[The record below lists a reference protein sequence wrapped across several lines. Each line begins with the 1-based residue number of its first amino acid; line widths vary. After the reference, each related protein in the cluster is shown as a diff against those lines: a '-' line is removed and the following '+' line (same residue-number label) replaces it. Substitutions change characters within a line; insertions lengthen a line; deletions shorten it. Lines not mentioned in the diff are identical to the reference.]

1 MQKQH
6 GMILVMALIFLM
18 LLSLFTI
25 SILQSSIESRIL
37 LNMQNIHSK
46 LFMEADAELQLAETQ
61 IAQHNFMI
69 SMPSQLVTDQQF
81 LMDQIPISIFKHC
94 EISEGHQQKCYFIEL
109 ISKENCNPQIGQPSS
124 PVLFYRFTAK
134 VSENYL
140 INQSDIL
147 QSTYA
152 VLPTN
157 IKQCRLLN
165 SLTDTEY
172 YLYAGRQSWREVSHL
187 RRKT

>member
-1 MQKQH
+1 MQKQD
-6 GMILVMALIFLM
+6 GMILVMALIFLI

-46 LFMEADAELQLAETQ
+46 LFIEAEAELQLAESH
-61 IAQHNFMI
+61 IAQHNIML

-81 LMDQIPISIFKHC
+81 LMDQIPTSIFKHC
-94 EISEGHQQKCYFIEL
+94 EISEGQQQKCYFIEL
-109 ISKENCNPQIGQPSS
+109 ISRENCNPQVGQQSS

-134 VSENYL
+134 VSETSL

-152 VLPTN
+152 VLPIN

-165 SLTDTEY
+165 SLTDTEH
-172 YLYAGRQSWREVSHL
+172 YLYAGRQSWREITH
-187 RRKT
+187 